1 MIRKGEEKDI
11 DSIMCAMVGM
21 TLALTMASCHPV
33 MPIDEKGEVMIVYY
47 DESVGT
53 DAIEKF
59 IKKNDIKVIY
69 QYSNIKGYAL
79 RLRDDEQRMAL
90 EKVEGVLSVNKD
102 EVMRLNCTTE

>member
-1 MIRKGEEKDI
+1 
-11 DSIMCAMVGM
+11 MVGL
-21 TLALTMASCHPV
+21 TLALSAASCHSV
-33 MPIDEKGEVMIVYY
+33 MPIDEKGEVVIVYY

-59 IKKNDIKVIY
+59 IKKNDVKVLY

-79 RLRDDEQRMAL
+79 KLRNDDQRRAL

-102 EVMRLNCTTE
+102 DVYKLNCTTE